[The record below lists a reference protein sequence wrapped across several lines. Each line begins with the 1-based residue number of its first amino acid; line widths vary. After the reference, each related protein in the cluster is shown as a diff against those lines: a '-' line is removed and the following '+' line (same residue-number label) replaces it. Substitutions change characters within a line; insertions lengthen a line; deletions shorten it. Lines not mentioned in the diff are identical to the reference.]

1 VGRARWPCG
10 VTLRPISLQRTCITY
25 MGHEPKLWGKTKT
38 VPQGAHPLY
47 RLSTA
52 SKRKIYQSEKR
63 KVIGQTTQLDNH
75 IGAIRFFHIP
85 SDLVVDS
92 GQHMLRAAQ
101 PLISR
106 GYTTRGRKTSHKIKP
121 TISRGCDFT
130 TQSGGVWEIQTA
142 FSRRPAGPAAP
153 WALACHPVCCPSPPV
168 RPAARRR
175 AGLRHCRWCWT
186 GAAAWGR
193 VGPQGCPGATA
204 AERATG
210 KAGGRVGRFQSIM

>member
-1 VGRARWPCG
+1 ECFAWGTLYQIFLERAG
-10 VTLRPISLQRTCITY
+10 FYDGGTGFVETLL
-25 MGHEPKLWGKTKT
+25 
-38 VPQGAHPLY
+38 
-47 RLSTA
+47 
-52 SKRKIYQSEKR
+52 
-63 KVIGQTTQLDNH
+63 
-75 IGAIRFFHIP
+75 
-85 SDLVVDS
+85 
-92 GQHMLRAAQ
+92 
-101 PLISR
+101 
-106 GYTTRGRKTSHKIKP
+106 
-121 TISRGCDFT
+121 T

-210 KAGGRVGRFQSIM
+210 KA